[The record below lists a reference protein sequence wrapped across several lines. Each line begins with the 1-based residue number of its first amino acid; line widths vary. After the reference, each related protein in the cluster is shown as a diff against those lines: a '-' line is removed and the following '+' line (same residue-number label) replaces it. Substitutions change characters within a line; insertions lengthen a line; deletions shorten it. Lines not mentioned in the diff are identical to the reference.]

1 MKSYSTKRCVFCLAP
16 ATSYAGHVHPSHRCD
31 PVVLAGRCRAHSV
44 SGAPIG
50 ARKKGCKNPVGC
62 LGGYDKRYGKQE
74 DVDL

>member
-1 MKSYSTKRCVFCLAP
+1 MKVYSTKRCVFCLDDVA
-16 ATSYAGHVHPSHRCD
+16 SHAGHVHADHRII
-31 PVVLAGRCRAHSV
+31 LAGRCRAHSV